1 MLILDPPSTP
11 EYVDVISESVKLKW
25 DAPKRYGGSKSV
37 AYNVEKRQGQG
48 RWLKTN
54 FSDVTDAEFIVTG
67 LTCGERYEFR
77 VIARNA
83 IGTVSP
89 PSQSSGYV
97 LIRDESCKY
106 MQYILF
112 ILF

>member
-1 MLILDPPSTP
+1 M
-11 EYVDVISESVKLKW
+11 KLKW
-25 DAPKRYGGSKSV
+25 DPPKRDGGSKIV
-37 AYNVEKRQGQG
+37 AYSIEKRQSQG

-54 FSDVTDAEFIVTG
+54 FTDVTETEFIVTG

-83 IGTVSP
+83 IGTISP

-97 LIRDESCKY
+97 LIKDESCT
-106 MQYILF
+106 F
-112 ILF
+112 I